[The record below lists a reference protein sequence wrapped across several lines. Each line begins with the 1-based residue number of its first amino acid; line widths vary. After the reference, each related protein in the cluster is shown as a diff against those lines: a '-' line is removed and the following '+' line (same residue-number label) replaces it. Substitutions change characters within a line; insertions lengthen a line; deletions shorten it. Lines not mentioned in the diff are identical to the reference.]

1 MPSSSASSPPA
12 PNVEPAAGAYFVIM
26 SSRRADKLFMEAD
39 GVWEGGLLRRR
50 RIRGGVVLAPD
61 GGAVLVGDGRRL
73 WYASRDSKV
82 VTHVLATQFRAF
94 SVVALAKGYTGLD
107 KLKHR
112 R

>member
-1 MPSSSASSPPA
+1 MAQRVAVSTPTCPWKWA
-12 PNVEPAAGAYFVIM
+12 
-26 SSRRADKLFMEAD
+26 
-39 GVWEGGLLRRR
+39 LR
-50 RIRGGVVLAPD
+50 IAVTFPVTGSFWAMDVNLED